1 MKIIERS
8 DIRDLER
15 IMEIYREAQRI
26 MVDSGNLHQWPEG
39 HPSAEMIA
47 ADIRRGVNYSVFEDG
62 GADGSSESGDEERCL
77 VGAFNFIPGKDPTY
91 SYIEGGQW
99 LDADSPYATIHRVAS
114 TRGSHG
120 VASAIFEWSWRQIP
134 SLRVDTHKDNW
145 IMRRCIEKAGFT
157 YCGVIYLESGDPR
170 LAYQKI
176 GL

>member
-47 ADIRRGVNYSVFEDG
+47 ADIRRGVNYSVF
-62 GADGSSESGDEERCL
+62 DEGIL

-120 VASAIFEWSWRQIP
+120 VASAIFEWSWKQIP
-134 SLRVDTHKDNW
+134 SLRVDTHEDNW